1 MEPVLIASDHAA
13 VDLKTKIQKF
23 LPQWRWTDLGPAT
36 DARVDYPDYA
46 EKLAQ
51 EISAGR
57 SKLGVLICGSGI
69 GMSIAANKFTGVRAA
84 VVESVTS
91 AKLSKEHNN
100 ANVLCLGARIVDEK
114 SALEIVRVW
123 LETPFSGDER
133 HTKRIQKITDLERKL
148 K

>member
-13 VDLKTKIQKF
+13 VDLKAKIQKL
-23 LPQWRWTDLGPAT
+23 LPQWKWTDLGPAT

-51 EISAGR
+51 EISTGR

-69 GMSIAANKFTGVRAA
+69 GMCIAANKFAGVRAA

-114 SALEIVRVW
+114 SALEIVRAW